1 MARLALRADVR
12 RLCDSDIR
20 VEGRRTTGSLDRR
33 GDNTDMTDSVRS
45 DIAYEN
51 IRAVARLQ
59 EQAARKRS
67 VAERASDA
75 IAAVAARQETAIAHI
90 VWFAGWAL
98 VNTGHIPGIH
108 TFDPYPFNLLT
119 TLVSLEAIFL
129 TLFVLGS
136 QNRLTQEADRRAH
149 LDLQV
154 NLLSEQEMTMVLR
167 MLGEVC
173 RHLDLRE
180 TISSPKFQELAR
192 RTDVGQLAEQVES
205 HLPPAASAPPRQ

>member
-1 MARLALRADVR
+1 VKSSSADNSTV
-12 RLCDSDIR
+12 
-20 VEGRRTTGSLDRR
+20 
-33 GDNTDMTDSVRS
+33 
-45 DIAYEN
+45 AKEN

-59 EQAARKRS
+59 EKAALQRTLLQ
-67 VAERASDA
+67 RAADRIVA
-75 IAAVAARQETAIAHI
+75 IAGRESTVVLHALFFAVWIGLN
-90 VWFAGWAL
+90 AG
-98 VNTGHIPGIH
+98 VGRRHP
-108 TFDPYPFNLLT
+108 FDPFPFVFLT
-119 TLVSLEAIFL
+119 MIVSLEAIFL